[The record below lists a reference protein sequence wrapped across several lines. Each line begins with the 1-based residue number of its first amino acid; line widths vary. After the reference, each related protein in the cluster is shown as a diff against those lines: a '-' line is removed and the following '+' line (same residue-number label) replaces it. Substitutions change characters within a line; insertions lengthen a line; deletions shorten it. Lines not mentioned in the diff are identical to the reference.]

1 MFNSYIVNKQ
11 NLINNIKQV
20 AKLNPNSKI
29 CAMVKANAYGVGTDV
44 VVPIL
49 NEFVDFYGVACFFEA
64 KKLFKITNKKIL
76 IFGSIEQSC
85 VDEKF
90 SYTCSSLEDVMFLKG
105 LNKRINI
112 HLKINTGMNRFG
124 FKYVG
129 EFKKALK
136 EILKSKLKLEG
147 VYTHFATVDSY
158 VETQMKK
165 FLIFKNLVSKYFKD
179 VIYHTDNSMVNLN
192 KNHNLNMVRV
202 GYNLFLNS
210 SGQFKPVCKINSKIV
225 AVNKIRK
232 GEIVGY
238 NKKFVADKNLTVG
251 IVPVGYADGFSI
263 KNIGLE
269 LIINN
274 KKCKVLN
281 VCMDCF
287 MVDITKAKIK
297 KGTDVQ
303 ILGNINSLQ
312 NYSKYLSVNEYEVL
326 TNFALI
332 RANKIIC

>member
-1 MFNSYIVNKQ
+1 MFNSYTVNKQ

-64 KKLFKITNKKIL
+64 KNLSKITDKKIL
-76 IFGSIEQSC
+76 IFGSLEQGC
-85 VDEKF
+85 VDERF
-90 SYTCSSLEDVMFLKG
+90 SYTCSSLEDIKFLKG

-136 EILKSKLKLEG
+136 EILKSKLRVEG
-147 VYTHFATVDSY
+147 VYTHFATVDNY

-165 FLIFKNLVSKYFKD
+165 FEIFKNLVGEYFKN

-210 SGQFKPVCKINSKIV
+210 SGKFKPVCEINSKIV
-225 AVNKIRK
+225 AVNAIKK
-232 GEIVGY
+232 NELVGY
-238 NKKFVADKNLTVG
+238 NKNFVASRNMKVAV
-251 IVPVGYADGFSI
+251 VPIGYADGFSVG
-263 KNIGLE
+263 NIGLE
-269 LIINN
+269 LTINN

-287 MVDITKAKIK
+287 MLDTTKAKIK

-312 NYSKYLSVNEYEVL
+312 MYADYLSVNEYQIL
-326 TNFALI
+326 TNFALV
-332 RANKIIC
+332 RANKIIN